1 MFSRV
6 HHQIIGKALRYFDGV
21 LLLQARCYF
30 GGGTAIALALDE
42 YRESV
47 DIDFLCA
54 GPDNWR
60 VLRNAVTPPTLG
72 ALVKR
77 KPEYGRETQTG
88 RDKIF
93 TRFVVDNVPIKVE
106 LILEGRLKSLTGA
119 MDERLGVPVLSRE
132 DLYAEKL
139 LANTD
144 RGFDRA
150 VLSRDIIDL
159 GMMID
164 RWGPIP
170 PDAWRRVTEVYGDA
184 AIKAFKKSRTMLKDE
199 RYASSCLSSMNMDA
213 KLLPK
218 IMAALKRTNS
228 PAPPN
233 HSK

>member
-1 MFSRV
+1 MFKRV
-6 HHQIIGKALRYFDGV
+6 HHQLIEKALRFFDAD
-21 LLLQARCYF
+21 LLLRAQCYF

-42 YRESV
+42 YRESL

-60 VLRNAVTPPTLG
+60 LLRNAVTPPTLG
-72 ALVKR
+72 ALVKG
-77 KPEYGRETQTG
+77 KPEYSRETQTG

-93 TRFVVDNVPIKVE
+93 TRIVVEGVPIKVE
-106 LILEGRLKSLTGA
+106 LVLDGRLKSLAGA
-119 MDERLGVPVLSRE
+119 IDERLGVPVLSRE

-144 RGFDRA
+144 RGLDRSA
-150 VLSRDIIDL
+150 LSRDMIDL

-184 AIKAFKKSRTMLKDE
+184 AIKAFKKSRTMLNNE
-199 RYASSCLSSMNMDA
+199 RYASSCLSSMNMDVE
-213 KLLPK
+213 LLPR
-218 IMAALKRTNS
+218 IMAALKRTDS
-228 PAPPN
+228 LPAADRI
-233 HSK
+233 K